1 MVVLPLVVTIPPEPV
16 APEPF
21 VVSVGASFTGSTVIV
36 AVAVALVRACHPRPG
51 SVISASTP
59 EYIVPD
65 VYVRR
70 TERGWAVEL
79 NPGTLPRLRLKGAAL
94 RE

>member
-36 AVAVALVRACHPRPG
+36 AVAVALENAVPPPF
-51 SVISASTP
+51 VVTSAVSP
-59 EYIVPD
+59 AEPLV
-65 VYVRR
+65 
-70 TERGWAVEL
+70 
-79 NPGTLPRLRLKGAAL
+79 
-94 RE
+94 